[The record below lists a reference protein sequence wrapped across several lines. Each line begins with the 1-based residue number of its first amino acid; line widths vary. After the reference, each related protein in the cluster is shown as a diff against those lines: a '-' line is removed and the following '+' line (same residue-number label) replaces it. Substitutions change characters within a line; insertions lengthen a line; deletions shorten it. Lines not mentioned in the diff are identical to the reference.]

1 LTRAYTA
8 LTKPALDQMKE
19 VIAVINTI
27 VNFSQHADLGMP
39 VSGRVRMASLRA
51 LPMTTGVV
59 SSDAGQKCALIDTTR
74 VIDGYLVAADVVV
87 VKGAFP
93 GTSAWSPPI

>member
-1 LTRAYTA
+1 
-8 LTKPALDQMKE
+8 MKE
-19 VIAVINTI
+19 VTAVINTI
-27 VNFSQHADLGMP
+27 VNFNRQADLGMP

-59 SSDAGQKCALIDTTR
+59 SSNAGQKCALTDATR
-74 VIDGYLVAADVVV
+74 GIDGYLVATDVFV

>member
-1 LTRAYTA
+1 
-8 LTKPALDQMKE
+8 MKE
-19 VIAVINTI
+19 VTAVINTI
-27 VNFSQHADLGMP
+27 VSFDQHAAHSNVTSGMP

-59 SSDAGQKCALIDTTR
+59 SSDAGQKCALFDTTR
-74 VIDGYLVAADVVV
+74 GIDGYPVASDVVV